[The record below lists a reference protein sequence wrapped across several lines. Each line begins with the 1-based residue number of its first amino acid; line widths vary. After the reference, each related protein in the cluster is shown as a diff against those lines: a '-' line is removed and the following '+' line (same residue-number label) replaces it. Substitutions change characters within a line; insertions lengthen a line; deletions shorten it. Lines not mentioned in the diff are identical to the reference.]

1 VVNKREE
8 LGKSV
13 LTGIL
18 VEVRRQRRIP
28 TRKFIV
34 LATYLRE
41 EGEGKQRGGH
51 GVLIGAGVR

>member
-18 VEVRRQRRIP
+18 VELRRQRQIP
-28 TRKFIV
+28 TRKFVV

-41 EGEGKQRGGH
+41 EGEGKQGG
-51 GVLIGAGVR
+51 GAGFL